1 MPDLLTITLN
11 PALDL
16 SSAVDH
22 VEPGPKLRLDAPVAE
37 PGGGGINV
45 ARAARALGG
54 APRALAVLGG
64 ATGAR
69 IAALLAAEG
78 VDLVQVAIPG
88 ETRQTLA
95 VSDRQTGGMYR
106 LQVPGP
112 SWDTARTGAL
122 LARIEAEAGAIG
134 PGAGVV
140 LSGSQ
145 PPGLG
150 ADFPQALV
158 RRLSGARDPGARVVI
173 DTSGEALHQ
182 LLHAPD
188 TGARPWVLRM
198 DQAESEGLA
207 GHPLA
212 DVAASLALARRMV
225 ADGVAGCVVLARGA
239 DGSVL
244 ATADLSLHCRPPEVP
259 VVSRIGA
266 GDSFT
271 AAFALALA
279 RGQGWPEA
287 LVLGTAAAAAAV
299 MTPGSQLC
307 RADDVALLAPRCVLT
322 PA

>member
-16 SSAVDH
+16 SSAVDR
-22 VEPGPKLRLDAPVAE
+22 VVPGPKLRLDQPVAE

-64 ATGAR
+64 LAGAR
-69 IAALLAAEG
+69 IAALLAGEG
-78 VDLVQVAIPG
+78 VDLAQVAIPG
-88 ETRQTLA
+88 ETRQNLA
-95 VSDRQTGGMYR
+95 VTDRLTGEMYR

-112 SWDTARTGAL
+112 LWDPARTDAL
-122 LARIEAEAGAIG
+122 LARIEAETRAIG
-134 PGAGVV
+134 PGAVLV

-145 PPGLG
+145 PPGLA

-158 RRLSGARDPGARVVI
+158 RRLAGARVLI
-173 DTSGEALHQ
+173 DTSGEALHH
-182 LLHAPD
+182 LLRAPAP
-188 TGARPWVLRM
+188 GAAPWVLRM
-198 DQAESEGLA
+198 DQVESEGLA
-207 GHPLA
+207 GHPLP

-239 DGSVL
+239 EGSVL
-244 ATADLSLHCRPPEVP
+244 ATGELALHCRPPQVP
-259 VVSRIGA
+259 VVSKIGA

-279 RGQGWPEA
+279 RGQEWPEA
-287 LVLGTAAAAAAV
+287 LVQGTAAAAAAV

-307 RADDVALLAPRCVLT
+307 RADDVARLAPHCVLT